1 MSGGP
6 VVVVGDVMT
15 DVLAAFDGPLV
26 PAGDTPAAIALRPGG
41 SGANTAAW
49 LGHLRVP
56 TVFVGCVGDDAFG
69 RDAARA
75 LREAGVTP
83 RLAMGGAATG
93 TVIVLVDAAGER
105 TMLPDSGANAE
116 LAPEHLPGDVLLAG
130 GHLHLSGYTLL
141 RPSTRP
147 AALAAL
153 AAAREAGMTT
163 SIDAVSA
170 GPLADAGGD
179 AFRRLAGGVGTA
191 LVTGDEAQVLCGSR
205 EPEAVAAAL
214 LPGFGEVVLK
224 LGAEGAEWR
233 GPAGGLAR
241 APAAVPP
248 GPVVDTTGAGD
259 AFAAGWIAAR
269 REGREP
275 AAALARACAVAAT
288 AVTHRGARPVS

>member
-1 MSGGP
+1 VTAVP
-6 VVVVGDVMT
+6 IVVVGDVMT
-15 DVLAAFDGPLV
+15 DVLAGFDRPLV
-26 PAGDTPAAIALRPGG
+26 PAGDTPASIAIRPGG

-69 RDAARA
+69 REAARA

-83 RLAMGGAATG
+83 RLAISGAAATG
-93 TVIVLVDAAGER
+93 TCIVLVDAAGER
-105 TMLPDSGANAE
+105 TMLPDSGANAG
-116 LAPEHLPGDVLLAG
+116 LAPEHLPRDVFLAG

-141 RPSTRP
+141 RPTTRP

-153 AAAREAGMTT
+153 AAARAAGMAT

-170 GPLADAGGD
+170 APLADAGAD
-179 AFRRLAGGVGTA
+179 AFRQLASGVGTA
-191 LVTGDEAQVLCGSR
+191 LVTRDEAEVLCGSR
-205 EPEAVAAAL
+205 EPEVIAAAL

-224 LGAEGAEWR
+224 LGSEGAEWR
-233 GPAGGLAR
+233 GPGAEPAR
-241 APAAVPP
+241 VPAALPP

-275 AAALARACAVAAT
+275 AAALGRACALAAT
-288 AVTHRGARPVS
+288 AVTRRGARP